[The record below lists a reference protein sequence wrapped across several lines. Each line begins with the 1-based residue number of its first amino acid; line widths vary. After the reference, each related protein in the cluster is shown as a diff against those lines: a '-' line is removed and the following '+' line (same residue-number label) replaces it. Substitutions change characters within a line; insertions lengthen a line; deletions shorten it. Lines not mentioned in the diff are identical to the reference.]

1 VTALGLTLDTAEVE
15 AGGVLTGRV
24 ELAAGGGGASL
35 DLELSLL
42 WHTEGKG
49 RRDEGRCTI
58 SLPIGPDVRGG
69 VVPFSVTLPTRPWS
83 YDGRLLKIRWEVWVQ
98 ARGRA
103 LVRSALLPLTLR
115 SPFATRALVSPS
127 PR

>member
-1 VTALGLTLDTAEVE
+1 MTALELTLDAAEVV
-15 AGGVLTGRV
+15 AGGMLTGRV
-24 ELAAGGGGASL
+24 ELAAGGDGASL

-49 RRDEGRCTI
+49 RRDEGRHTVA
-58 SLPIGPDVRGG
+58 LPIGPDVHGS

-103 LVRSALLPLTLR
+103 LTRSALLPLTLR
-115 SPFATRALVSPS
+115 SPFATRAPATAT